1 MRPAASMA
9 KDTFAHLR
17 QQIARIEANV
27 AVRKDASSTVAPPV
41 PGMATVDI
49 ARSSPGRS
57 GSQFTSRRTSAAIPF
72 GIPKLDAVLGGGLH
86 RAALHEMRTEESRNA
101 AAVTG
106 FAVALLA
113 RLALEDTRPFLWI
126 VDQSV
131 GRETGLPYGLGLH
144 AFGMDPAR
152 LVIVRVKRPIDALWA
167 FEEGLRCAGIYA
179 VVTELSGN
187 PRSLD
192 LTASRRLALRAAETG
207 ITGLLLRPSAHSE
220 PGAASTRWQVSPLPS
235 AFDAEYPEGIG
246 RSAWRL
252 ALERNRHG
260 ITGTFDV
267 EWNHEQCSFAPAGA
281 PPAHPR
287 SLAAIPFDRSPPPS
301 GQRKVMALAT
311 GGAILLPREEKR
323 RRLRSRG

>member
-9 KDTFAHLR
+9 RETFAQLR
-17 QQIARIEANV
+17 RQIAKIEANV
-27 AVRKDASSTVAPPV
+27 AVRKGAAPVSAPPV
-41 PGMATVDI
+41 PGMAIPDTAYAPPD
-49 ARSSPGRS
+49 RSTP
-57 GSQFTSRRTSAAIPF
+57 TLAPRRANATLPF
-72 GIPKLDAVLGGGLH
+72 GIPKLDDVLGGGLR
-86 RAALHEMRTEESRNA
+86 RAALHELRTDESRNA

-113 RLALEDTRPFLWI
+113 RLALEDSRPFLWI
-126 VDQSV
+126 VDQNV
-131 GRETGLPYGLGLH
+131 GRETGLPYGVGLR
-144 AFGMDPAR
+144 AFGIDPSR
-152 LVIVRVKRPIDALWA
+152 LIIVRVKQPVDALWV

-179 VVTELSGN
+179 VVTELGGN

-220 PGAASTRWQVSPLPS
+220 PGAASSRWHVSPLPS
-235 AFDAEYPEGIG
+235 AFEAEYPDGIG
-246 RSAWRL
+246 RPAWRL

-267 EWNHEQCSFAPAGA
+267 EWNHEQRRFAPAGTA
-281 PPAHPR
+281 PAHPR
-287 SLAAIPFDRSPPPS
+287 SLAAVSVDRSPPPPE
-301 GQRKVMALAT
+301 QRKVMAFAEA
-311 GGAILLPREEKR
+311 GAVLPREEKR